1 MIFCSYIEL
10 SFFIDRKI
18 KNEYNMSQT
27 LDGTRQLCKEGE
39 KKLLNNQFFAY
50 TSACTDQIR
59 QHFYINSS
67 FFILSL
73 FFVHQLCIGSFIGP

>member
-1 MIFCSYIEL
+1 
-10 SFFIDRKI
+10 
-18 KNEYNMSQT
+18 MSQT

-50 TSACTDQIR
+50 TSACTDKIR

-67 FFILSL
+67 FLSCL
-73 FFVHQLCIGSFIGP
+73 YFSCTNYVLEVSSAPER